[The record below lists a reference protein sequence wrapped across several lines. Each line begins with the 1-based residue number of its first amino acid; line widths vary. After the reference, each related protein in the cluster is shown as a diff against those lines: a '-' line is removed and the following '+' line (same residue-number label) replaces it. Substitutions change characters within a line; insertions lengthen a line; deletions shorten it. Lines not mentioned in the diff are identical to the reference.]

1 MRKFQ
6 NTKYILLVFTAFAAI
21 PVIAQTGGD
30 YDLSW
35 STIDGGGGTSS
46 GGNYVLSGTIGQP
59 DAGRMAGGEYELT
72 SGFWFG
78 SGCIVDF
85 EDLLNFVT
93 DWLNPGDVDANLDG
107 QNGVN
112 LEDFSILT
120 NYWLDRCP
128 DNWPL

>member
-1 MRKFQ
+1 MKPVNKRIPFL
-6 NTKYILLVFTAFAAI
+6 ILLLGLSLCY
-21 PVIAQTGGD
+21 AQSGGD
-30 YDLSW
+30 YEIGW
-35 STIDGGGGTSS
+35 STIDGGGGTSNGEPYS
-46 GGNYVLSGTIGQP
+46 LSGTIGQP
-59 DAGRMAGGEYELT
+59 DAGRMAGGEYDLT
-72 SGFWFG
+72 GGFWFG

-112 LEDFSILT
+112 LEDFGILT